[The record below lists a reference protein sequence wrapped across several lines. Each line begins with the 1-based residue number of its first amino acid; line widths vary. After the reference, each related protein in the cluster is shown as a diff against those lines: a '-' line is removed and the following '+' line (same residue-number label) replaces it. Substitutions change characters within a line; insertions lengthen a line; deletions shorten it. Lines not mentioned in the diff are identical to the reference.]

1 MAEITATRIGYQRWI
16 RVLVATIRTAAG
28 ATGERDI
35 EDHGDAAMVL
45 PYDPAHRVAT
55 VIRQFRAP
63 ARLGGGDGFVL
74 EAPAGRLDGDDP
86 EACARREAME
96 EAGLRLRILE
106 PVARIFSLPAIST
119 ERVSLFLAPYAA
131 ADRIAEGGGLAEEQE
146 EIAVI
151 EMPLDELAR
160 LADEG
165 GLADAK
171 LMLLVQTLRV
181 RRPELFRPM
190 PHPVPAG

>member
-1 MAEITATRIGYQRWI
+1 MAEITSTRIGYQRWI
-16 RVLVATIRTAAG
+16 RVLVASLRTAAG
-28 ATGERDI
+28 ATGERDV

-45 PYDPAHRVAT
+45 PYDAERRLAT

-63 ARLGGGDGFVL
+63 VRLAGGDGFLL
-74 EAPAGRLDGDDP
+74 EAAAGRLDGEEP

-96 EAGLRLRILE
+96 EAGLRLGPLE

-119 ERVSLFLAPYAA
+119 ERVSLFLAPYAVG
-131 ADRIAEGGGLAEEQE
+131 DRVAEGGGLAEEQE

-151 EMPLDELAR
+151 EMPLGDLAQ

-165 GLADAK
+165 LLTDAK
-171 LMLLVQTLRV
+171 LMLLVQTLRL
-181 RRPELFRPM
+181 RRPELFS
-190 PHPVPAG
+190 